1 MPSEDFP
8 INTAKKILETSGPTV
23 LTVSNIIDG
32 QYLKRSGNTIVSAD
46 VSGSGLT
53 HGQVMSR
60 VFLGA

>member
-8 INTAKKILETSGPTV
+8 INITKKILETSEPTV

-32 QYLKRSGNTIVSAD
+32 QYLKRSGSNIVSD
-46 VSGSGLT
+46 VGGSGLT

-60 VFLGA
+60 VFLGV